1 MSSRNRRTS
10 CRAETRSQGIATRP
24 PAPRSAG
31 VPGSAL
37 QSRDPF
43 SGDCNEKE
51 KQRGLVAPIPVSG
64 RLQRDA

>member
-1 MSSRNRRTS
+1 MGMFWLANF
-10 CRAETRSQGIATRP
+10 IDH
-24 PAPRSAG
+24 
-31 VPGSAL
+31 L

-64 RLQRDA
+64 RLQRDT